1 MDNSNSTYSL
11 EIESCQIK
19 SKIATIK
26 AQSINWSDLNFQ
38 EVYKEINY
46 QKTSQYQQ
54 S

>member
-26 AQSINWSDLNFQ
+26 AQSVNWSDLNFQ
-38 EVYKEINY
+38 EVY
-46 QKTSQYQQ
+46 
-54 S
+54 